1 MVYLTRKTTFC
12 AGHRYYSPEL
22 SEGENF
28 KLFGKCS
35 YPGGHG
41 HNYTL
46 EVTIRG
52 DIDPKTGMVINLT
65 ELDEILKEKVVELL
79 DHRFLNSDI
88 APFNNIM
95 PTTENLTLFIWD
107 LIVDSFNNCS
117 LHRVRLYETDDLYAE
132 YYGE

>member
-12 AGHRYYSPEL
+12 AGHRYYRPEL
-22 SEGENF
+22 SEDGNF
-28 KLFGKCS
+28 RLFGKCS
-35 YPGGHG
+35 YPNGHG

-46 EVTIRG
+46 EVTIKG
-52 DIDPKTGMVINLT
+52 DVDPKTGMVMNLT
-65 ELDEILKEKVVELL
+65 GLDAILKKNVVELL

-88 APFNNIM
+88 AHFRKAI

-107 LIVDSFNNCS
+107 IIVDSFESCS
-117 LHRVRLYETDDLYAE
+117 LHRVRLFETDDLYAE